1 MSERE
6 SADEAI
12 RAASG
17 SSLSDAVA
25 TIAELRDVMRT
36 FVAERNWQKFHAPKN
51 LAMALAIE
59 AAELMERFQW
69 LDVAESRAI
78 PADSPAAEA
87 IREEVADVFCYT
99 LAIANELGFD
109 LSEAFARKMA
119 KNRQKYPAAE
129 FRGRYGNEDTR
140 PAEPAPTDASQAPG
154 A

>member
-1 MSERE
+1 MNEQSPD
-6 SADEAI
+6 DEAKPD
-12 RAASG
+12 ASG
-17 SSLSDAVA
+17 ASSDAQA
-25 TIAELRDVMRT
+25 TIAELRGVMRT

-78 PADSPAAEA
+78 PPNSAEAEA

-109 LSEAFARKMA
+109 LSQAFVRKMA
-119 KNRQKYPAAE
+119 KNRQKYPAE
-129 FRGRYGNEDTR
+129 EYRGRYGKGDDR
-140 PAEPAPTDASQAPG
+140 PVEPSAAGESGG
-154 A
+154 AGA